1 LVGLG
6 SDEGGGLRVD
16 FTRIRFL
23 VVDDN
28 TYMRRIIR
36 ALLHGFGAREV
47 VEAEDGAIGIES
59 FIAQQ
64 PDVVILDWEMP
75 ILDGIEVT
83 RMIRQPG
90 TGGNPNTPIIM
101 VSGHTEKRRIAEAR
115 DAGVTEFL
123 AKPVSSKALYDRVF
137 SVVAHPRPFIKT
149 ALFYGPDRRRS
160 NAAGFIGNDRRKANP
175 DLIKQRSIID
185 RKTMR

>member
-1 LVGLG
+1 
-6 SDEGGGLRVD
+6 LRVD

-47 VEAEDGAIGIES
+47 IEAEDGAVGIETYMS
-59 FIAQQ
+59 QQ

-83 RMIRQPG
+83 KMIRQPG
-90 TGGNPNTPIIM
+90 TGVNPNTPIIM

-115 DAGVTEFL
+115 DAGITEFL

-137 SVVAHPRPFIKT
+137 SVVASPRAFIRT
-149 ALFYGPDRRRS
+149 ELFYGPDRRRS
-160 NAAGFIGNDRRKANP
+160 NPAGYVGKERRKASAE
-175 DLIKQRSIID
+175 LIRQRSILD
-185 RKTMR
+185 RKSMP

>member
-1 LVGLG
+1 M
-6 SDEGGGLRVD
+6 RVD
-16 FTRIRFL
+16 FTRVRFL
-23 VVDDN
+23 IVDDN

-47 VEAEDGAIGIES
+47 LEAEDGAIGIETFLS
-59 FIAQQ
+59 QQ

-83 RMIRQPG
+83 KMIRQPG
-90 TGGNPNTPIIM
+90 TGVNPYTPIIM

-115 DAGVTEFL
+115 DAGITEFL

-137 SVVAHPRPFIKT
+137 SVVANPRSFIKT
-149 ALFYGPDRRRS
+149 SVFCGPDRRRS
-160 NAAGFIGNDRRKANP
+160 SPIGHAGPDRRRDNSEAVKH
-175 DLIKQRSIID
+175 RSIAD
-185 RKTMR
+185 RKSLK

>member
-1 LVGLG
+1 M
-6 SDEGGGLRVD
+6 RVD

-28 TYMRRIIR
+28 TYMRRILR

-47 VEAEDGAIGIES
+47 LEAEDGAMGIEI
-59 FIAQQ
+59 FMAQQ
-64 PDVVILDWEMP
+64 PDVVLLDWEMP
-75 ILDGIEVT
+75 ILDGLEIT
-83 RMIRQPG
+83 KMIRQPE
-90 TGGNPNTPIIM
+90 TSANPHTPIIM

-115 DAGVTEFL
+115 DAGITEFL

-149 ALFYGPDRRRS
+149 LTYYGPDRRRTA
-160 NAAGFIGNDRRKANP
+160 AAGHVGPERRKVGSEMVT
-175 DLIKQRSIID
+175 LRSIAD
-185 RKTMR
+185 RQSLK

>member
-1 LVGLG
+1 M
-6 SDEGGGLRVD
+6 RVD

-28 TYMRRIIR
+28 TYMRRILR

-47 VEAEDGAIGIES
+47 LEAEDGAIGIET

-75 ILDGIEVT
+75 ILDGLEVT
-83 RMIRQPG
+83 RMIRQASLG
-90 TGGNPNTPIIM
+90 TNPQVPIIM

-115 DAGVTEFL
+115 DAGITEFL
-123 AKPVSSKALYDRVF
+123 AKPVSSKSLYDRVF
-137 SVVAHPRPFIKT
+137 SVVANPRPFIKT
-149 ALFYGPDRRRS
+149 GTYFGPDRRRTS
-160 NAAGFIGNDRRKANP
+160 AAGHVGPERRKA
-175 DLIKQRSIID
+175 DAELVHQKSIAE
-185 RKTMR
+185 RKSSR

>member
-1 LVGLG
+1 M
-6 SDEGGGLRVD
+6 RVD

-28 TYMRRIIR
+28 TYMRRILR

-47 VEAEDGAIGIES
+47 LEAEDGAMGIEI
-59 FIAQQ
+59 FMAQQ

-75 ILDGIEVT
+75 ILDGLEIT
-83 RMIRQPG
+83 KMIRQPA
-90 TGGNPNTPIIM
+90 TSVNPHTPIIM

-115 DAGVTEFL
+115 DAGITEFL

-137 SVVAHPRPFIKT
+137 SVVAHPRPFIQT
-149 ALFYGPDRRRS
+149 HTFYGPDRRRTGS
-160 NAAGFIGNDRRKANP
+160 AGHVGPERRKVKSEM
-175 DLIKQRSIID
+175 ITQRSIAD
-185 RKTMR
+185 RHGQK